1 MERWDVY
8 DINRIKTGK
17 TVIRSEGPTG
27 EGEYHLV
34 VMIAVFSTDGRM
46 LIQKRKK
53 TKVSWPGMW
62 DISVGGAVTAGEDSA
77 LGAERELFEEIG
89 ISQSF
94 AGVRPRFSI
103 SHKLGFADC
112 YIITKDVDPAA
123 LTLQESEV
131 DEVKYATIDEIL
143 AMIDE
148 GTFIPYYESVIRL
161 MFDMKD
167 SYGAHKRKE

>member
-17 TVIRSEGPTG
+17 TVIRAEDTLG

-34 VMIAVFSTDGRM
+34 AMIVVFSSDGRM
-46 LIQKRKK
+46 LIQKRKE
-53 TKVSWPGMW
+53 TKAGWPGMW
-62 DISVGGAVTAGEDSA
+62 DISAGGAVTSGEDSA

-89 ISQSF
+89 IRHSF
-94 AGVRPRFSI
+94 KGVRPRFSI

-112 YIITKDVDPAA
+112 YIITKDVDPSA
-123 LTLQESEV
+123 LKLQETEV

-143 AMIDE
+143 AMIED
-148 GTFIPYYESVIRL
+148 GVFIPYYESVIRL
-161 MFDMKD
+161 MFDMRD
-167 SYGAHKRKE
+167 SYGAHKR